1 MKSEAERAR
10 DYKTRLSKDGY
21 KKTSLI
27 VHESELEKLEA
38 FKKKLKHYRRG

>member
-10 DYKTRLSKDGY
+10 DYKSRLKESGY

-27 VHESELEKLEA
+27 VHESEMEKVEK
-38 FKKKLKHYRRG
+38 FKKKLKHYKRS